1 MAQVCQRSDK
11 EAKEAKEAYIQT
23 IFTSIAKRYDLLNSL
38 LSLSL
43 DRNWRKF
50 AVKVSQLKANDRVL
64 DVCTGTG
71 ELALVYFKALSTLRK
86 REEDSE
92 KINVG
97 NVGNV
102 GNLPRVMG
110 TDFCAKMLEVGRQK
124 LKKRRIS
131 EAQVK
136 LMEADTLNLPFS
148 DNSFDVVS
156 VGFGIRNVSDLK
168 GGISEMARVAAPGGR
183 VIILEFTQPPNRL
196 FRSLYYIYFTKLL
209 PVVGKVISGDKY
221 EAYSYLPD
229 SVLSFPDIHGLKKI
243 MEECGLRDVKIYLKT
258 FGIVSIHVGRK
269 S

>member
-1 MAQVCQRSDK
+1 MAQVYQRSDK
-11 EAKEAKEAYIQT
+11 EAKETYIQT

-43 DRNWRKF
+43 DRSWRKF

-71 ELALVYFKALSTLRK
+71 ELALAYFKALSKGGRRK
-86 REEDSE
+86 AKGENNIDD
-92 KINVG
+92 VG
-97 NVGNV
+97 NVGNFFPQV
-102 GNLPRVMG
+102 IG

-124 LKKRRIS
+124 LKKQGIS
-131 EAQVK
+131 EAQVR
-136 LMEADTLNLPFS
+136 LTEADTLNLPFS
-148 DNSFDVVS
+148 DNSFDVVA

-168 GGISEMARVAAPGGR
+168 GGILEMARVAAPGGR
-183 VIILEFTQPPNRL
+183 VVILEFTQPPNRL

-209 PVVGKVISGDKY
+209 PVIGKVISGDKY
-221 EAYSYLPD
+221 EAYSYLPE
-229 SVLSFPDIHGLKKI
+229 SVLSFPDIYGLKKI
-243 MEECGLRDVKIYLKT
+243 MGECGLTDVKIYLKT

>member
-1 MAQVCQRSDK
+1 MAQVCQRSD
-11 EAKEAKEAYIQT
+11 KEAKEAYIQT

-43 DRNWRKF
+43 DRNWRQF
-50 AVKVSQLKANDRVL
+50 AVKVSQLKANDRML

-71 ELALVYFKALSTLRK
+71 ELALAYFKALSNLNNL
-86 REEDSE
+86 SS
-92 KINVG
+92 
-97 NVGNV
+97 VGNV

-183 VIILEFTQPPNRL
+183 VMILEFTQPPNRL

-243 MEECGLRDVKIYLKT
+243 MEECGLIDVKIYLKT